1 MQSYQLIIT
10 IHKKKKI
17 HPQCFAQVFSAFSLI
32 SFQKEKGNQIHFG
45 GQLIVQVTW
54 SSCSDIVL
62 ADIPKD

>member
-1 MQSYQLIIT
+1 
-10 IHKKKKI
+10 
-17 HPQCFAQVFSAFSLI
+17 VFSAFSLI